1 MSEEKMEFSAEEEM
15 ETGIILTDEDGNEV
29 EFDLLD
35 NVEYEG
41 NSYLIMLPADDN
53 DDGNV
58 VIMLLEEG
66 ETEEDDT
73 LLTVTD
79 EKILDEVYA
88 IFKENNK
95 DFFDFE
101 D

>member
-1 MSEEKMEFSAEEEM
+1 MSEEKKDLIAEEEM

-35 NVEYEG
+35 SVEYEG
-41 NSYLIMLPADDN
+41 KTYLVMLPADDG

-58 VIMLLEEG
+58 IIMLLEEG

-88 IFKENNK
+88 IFKEANK

>member
-1 MSEEKMEFSAEEEM
+1 MSEENKDLIAEEEM

-41 NSYLIMLPADDN
+41 SSYLIMLPADDN

-79 EKILDEVYA
+79 EKILDAVYA

>member
-1 MSEEKMEFSAEEEM
+1 MDEKLEFNAEEEM

-35 NVEYEG
+35 SIEYEG
-41 NSYLIMLPADDN
+41 SLYLVMLPADDN

-79 EKILDEVYA
+79 EKVLDAVYA

>member
-1 MSEEKMEFSAEEEM
+1 MSEENKDLIAEEEM

-35 NVEYEG
+35 SVEYEG
-41 NSYLIMLPADDN
+41 KTYLVMLPADDN
-53 DDGNV
+53 DDGNDI
-58 VIMLLEEG
+58 IMLLEEG

-79 EKILDEVYA
+79 EKVLDAVYA
-88 IFKENNK
+88 IFKEANK

>member
-41 NSYLIMLPADDN
+41 KSYLIMLPSDDN

-79 EKILDEVYA
+79 EKILDKVYA

>member
-1 MSEEKMEFSAEEEM
+1 MSEETKDLIAEEEM

-35 NVEYEG
+35 SVEYEG
-41 NSYLIMLPADDN
+41 KTYLVMLPADDN

-58 VIMLLEEG
+58 IIMLLEEG

-79 EKILDEVYA
+79 EKVLDEVYA
-88 IFKENNK
+88 IFKEANK

>member
-1 MSEEKMEFSAEEEM
+1 MEENKDLIAEEEM

-35 NVEYEG
+35 SVEYEG
-41 NSYLIMLPADDN
+41 KTYLIMLPADDN

-58 VIMLLEEG
+58 IIMLLEEG

-79 EKILDEVYA
+79 EKVLE
-88 IFKENNK
+88 
-95 DFFDFE
+95 
-101 D
+101 

>member
-1 MSEEKMEFSAEEEM
+1 
-15 ETGIILTDEDGNEV
+15 
-29 EFDLLD
+29 
-35 NVEYEG
+35 
-41 NSYLIMLPADDN
+41 MLPADDN

-66 ETEEDDT
+66 ETEDDDT

>member
-1 MSEEKMEFSAEEEM
+1 MSEENKDLIAEEEM
-15 ETGIILTDEDGNEV
+15 ETGIILTDDDGNEV

-35 NVEYEG
+35 SVEYEG
-41 NSYLIMLPADDN
+41 KTYLVMLPADDN
-53 DDGNV
+53 DDGNGI
-58 VIMLLEEG
+58 IMLLEEG
-66 ETEEDDT
+66 ETEDDDT

-79 EKILDEVYA
+79 EKVLDEVYA
-88 IFKENNK
+88 IFREANK

>member
-1 MSEEKMEFSAEEEM
+1 MSDERNELNLEEE

-35 NVEYEG
+35 CVEYEG
-41 NSYLIMLPADDN
+41 SSYLVMLPADDN
-53 DDGNV
+53 DEGNV

>member
-1 MSEEKMEFSAEEEM
+1 MSEEKKDLIAEEEM

-35 NVEYEG
+35 SVEYEG
-41 NSYLIMLPADDN
+41 KTYLVMLPADDG

-58 VIMLLEEG
+58 IIMLLEEG

-79 EKILDEVYA
+79 EKVLDAVYA
-88 IFKENNK
+88 IFKEANK

>member
-1 MSEEKMEFSAEEEM
+1 MSEEKKDLIAEEEM

-35 NVEYEG
+35 SVEYEG
-41 NSYLIMLPADDN
+41 KTYLVMLPADDG

-58 VIMLLEEG
+58 IIMLLEEG

-79 EKILDEVYA
+79 EKVLDEVYA
-88 IFKENNK
+88 IFKEANK